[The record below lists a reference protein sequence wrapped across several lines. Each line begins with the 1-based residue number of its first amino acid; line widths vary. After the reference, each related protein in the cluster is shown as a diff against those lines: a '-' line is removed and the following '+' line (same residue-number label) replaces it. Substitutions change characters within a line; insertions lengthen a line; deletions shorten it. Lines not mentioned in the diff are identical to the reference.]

1 MNTYF
6 RAAVRC
12 FSWPGTP
19 YAVRRTCTVRHLV
32 SNKRL
37 RNLPALGHFPPST
50 KSTAKAHSLAS
61 RVSHPPSN
69 TRSDSLTSIFFFFCC
84 PFRTAFLGSTHGI
97 GLRPSLDTISIL
109 GSNTPVELDPG
120 APLVVLWQV
129 RPPVAVGICWSL
141 FGQSIAQTRRHS
153 ISAIRHPQ
161 PDRPPPSTFRPSK
174 PPLQRP
180 SSLFTVSAPV
190 SEPRLGVCMVFSGT
204 FSLIFGLL
212 AKEPAVRAPR

>member
-69 TRSDSLTSIFFFFCC
+69 TRSDSLTSIFFFLLPIQDRFSRVDPWNRPEALSGHHQHLGIEHARRVGSWRSTGCALAGQAAC
-84 PFRTAFLGSTHGI
+84 GCRYLLVFVRSINRANPTPFHLCH
-97 GLRPSLDTISIL
+97 
-109 GSNTPVELDPG
+109 
-120 APLVVLWQV
+120 
-129 RPPVAVGICWSL
+129 
-141 FGQSIAQTRRHS
+141 
-153 ISAIRHPQ
+153 
-161 PDRPPPSTFRPSK
+161 PPSTARQTPTVNFQTLKTS
-174 PPLQRP
+174 PPTTFLALHRQC
-180 SSLFTVSAPV
+180 T
-190 SEPRLGVCMVFSGT
+190 RL
-204 FSLIFGLL
+204 
-212 AKEPAVRAPR
+212 

>member
-1 MNTYF
+1 MQSKFATQI
-6 RAAVRC
+6 REI
-12 FSWPGTP
+12 
-19 YAVRRTCTVRHLV
+19 RTTVRSSGSSILLPGAKTV
-32 SNKRL
+32 SRDIQHHGEFMRSSGARAIWDIRDEDKVL
-37 RNLPALGHFPPST
+37 SEHTAPGLFVVGGAGHT
-50 KSTAKAHSLAS
+50 GLMGGG
-61 RVSHPPSN
+61 
-69 TRSDSLTSIFFFFCC
+69 
-84 PFRTAFLGSTHGI
+84 TAFLGSTHGI